1 MKNLNLQALI
11 SQVEKEEEL
20 KKDYL
25 VDTRSMLVG
34 TEANESYLTIPSGGR
49 SRQSFRLNETARQQL
64 ASRLNVPLPFA
75 ERIRNEEPALYDR
88 TLNTLLHKKD
98 EQRLIRTNGGDT
110 CRAFLSK
117 NYKIM
122 DHDEFLKSVLPILSL
137 NPNLNVQEAF
147 LSDTHLQ
154 LSIILEESDRHV
166 RPGDAVKYGVV
177 LLNSEIGLGSLSL
190 SSFIYRLVCSNGL
203 VVPEHEGS
211 LRRIHLGRAM
221 ADVNDNYNRTI
232 WREYSSAVKELLT
245 GKRFEEIMASMRAAA
260 ARPIVKDAEVIV
272 EEIGKKFNLSKEEQA
287 MVKAQYEANADMS
300 VWGLINS
307 VTEAA
312 KEATT
317 IQRRNELQIIGGKL
331 LPQISTP
338 SVMAA

>member
-1 MKNLNLQALI
+1 MKSLNLPALI
-11 SQVEKEEEL
+11 NQVEKDEQT

-34 TEANESYLTIPSGGR
+34 TENSESYITIPTGR
-49 SRQSFRLNETARQQL
+49 SRQSFRLNDTARQQL
-64 ASRLNVPLPFA
+64 ASRLNVPLPYA
-75 ERIRNEEPALYDR
+75 ERIRSEEPALYDR
-88 TLNTLLHKKD
+88 TLNTLLHRKD

-110 CRAFLSK
+110 CRAYLSK

-122 DHDEFLKSVLPILSL
+122 DNDEFLKTVLPILSL
-137 NPNLNVQEAF
+137 NPNLNLQEAF

-154 LSIILEESDRHV
+154 LSITMEENERHV

-177 LLNSEIGLGSLSL
+177 LLNSEVGLGSLSL
-190 SSFIYRLVCSNGL
+190 SSYIYRLICLNGL
-203 VVPEHEGS
+203 VVPEREGS

-221 ADVNDNYNRTI
+221 ADVNDNYNRSI
-232 WREYSSAVKELLT
+232 WREYSTAIKELLSS
-245 GKRFEEIMASMRAAA
+245 KRFEEILASMREAAA
-260 ARPIVKDAEVIV
+260 KPIVKDAEAIV

-287 MVKAQYEANADMS
+287 LVQAQYEANADMS
-300 VWGLINS
+300 VWGLVNS

-317 IQRRNELQIIGGKL
+317 IQRRNELQIIGGKI

-338 SVMAA
+338 FAMAA

>member
-1 MKNLNLQALI
+1 MKNLNLPALI

-34 TEANESYLTIPSGGR
+34 TEGNDSFITITTGGR
-49 SRQSFRLNETARQQL
+49 SRQSFRLNDTARQQL
-64 ASRLNVPLPFA
+64 ASRLNVPLPYA

-88 TLNTLLHKKD
+88 TVNTLLHRKD
-98 EQRLIRTNGGDT
+98 EQRLIRTNRGDT

-154 LSIILEESDRHV
+154 LSITLEESDRHV
-166 RPGDAVKYGVV
+166 RPGDPVKYGVV
-177 LLNSEIGLGSLSL
+177 LLNSEVGLGSLSL
-190 SSFIYRLVCSNGL
+190 SSFLFRLICSNGL
-203 VVPEHEGS
+203 IVPEREGS

-221 ADVNDNYNRTI
+221 ADVNDNYNRSI
-232 WREYSSAVKELLT
+232 WREYSNAIKELLT
-245 GKRFEEIMASMRAAA
+245 GKRFEEIMESMRAAA

-287 MVKAQYEANADMS
+287 MVKAQYEANADRS
-300 VWGLINS
+300 VWGLVNS

-338 SVMAA
+338 FAMAA

>member
-1 MKNLNLQALI
+1 MKSLNLPALI
-11 SQVEKEEEL
+11 NQVEKEEQS

-34 TEANESYLTIPSGGR
+34 TENTESYITIPTGR

-75 ERIRNEEPALYDR
+75 ERLRTEEPALYDR
-88 TLNTLLHKKD
+88 TFNTLLHRKD
-98 EQRLIRTNGGDT
+98 EQRLVRTSGGDS
-110 CRAFLSK
+110 CRAYLSK
-117 NYKIM
+117 NYKVM
-122 DHDEFLKSVLPILSL
+122 DNDEFLKTVLPILSI

-154 LSIILEESDRHV
+154 LSITLEESDRHV
-166 RPGDAVKYGVV
+166 RPGDAVRYGVV
-177 LLNSEIGLGSLSL
+177 LLNSEVGLGSLSL

-203 VVPEHEGS
+203 VVPEREGS

-221 ADVNDNYNRTI
+221 ADVNDSYNKSI
-232 WREYSSAVKELLT
+232 WREYSNAIKELLT
-245 GKRFEEIMASMRAAA
+245 GKRFEEIMASMRTAA

-272 EEIGKKFNLSKEEQA
+272 EEVGKKFNLSKEEQA
-287 MVKAQYEANADMS
+287 LVLTQYEANADRS
-300 VWGLINS
+300 LWGLVNAI
-307 VTEAA
+307 TETA
-312 KEATT
+312 KESDT
-317 IQRRNELQIIGGKL
+317 IQRRNELQIIGGKM

-338 SVMAA
+338 FAMAA

>member
-1 MKNLNLQALI
+1 MKNLNLPALI
-11 SQVEKEEEL
+11 NQVEKEEQA

-34 TEANESYLTIPSGGR
+34 TENSESYITIPAGR

-64 ASRLNVPLPFA
+64 ASRLNVPLPYA

-88 TLNTLLHKKD
+88 TLNTLLHRKD
-98 EQRLIRTNGGDT
+98 EQRLIRTNGDDT
-110 CRAFLSK
+110 CRAYLSK

-122 DHDEFLKSVLPILSL
+122 DHDMFLKSVLPILSL
-137 NPNLNVQEAF
+137 NPNLNLQEAF

-154 LSIILEESDRHV
+154 LSITLEENDRHV
-166 RPGDAVKYGVV
+166 RPGDPVKYGVV
-177 LLNSEIGLGSLSL
+177 LLNSEVGLGSLSL

-203 VVPEHEGS
+203 VVPERDGS

-221 ADVNDNYNRTI
+221 ADVNDNYNKST
-232 WREYSSAVKELLT
+232 WREYSNAIKELLT

>member
-1 MKNLNLQALI
+1 MKNLNLPALI
-11 SQVEKEEEL
+11 NQVEKEEQS

-25 VDTRSMLVG
+25 VDTRTMLVG
-34 TEANESYLTIPSGGR
+34 TENSESYITIPTGR
-49 SRQSFRLNETARQQL
+49 SRQSFRMNDTARQQL

-75 ERIRNEEPALYDR
+75 ERLRNEEPALYDR
-88 TLNTLLHKKD
+88 TLNTLLHRKD
-98 EQRLIRTNGGDT
+98 EQRLVRTSGGDS
-110 CRAFLSK
+110 CRALLSK
-117 NYKIM
+117 KYRVM
-122 DHDEFLKSVLPILSL
+122 DNDEFLKTVLPILSI

-147 LSDTHLQ
+147 LSDIHLQ
-154 LSIILEESDRHV
+154 LSITLEESDRHV

-177 LLNSEIGLGSLSL
+177 LLNSEVGLGSLSL
-190 SSFIYRLVCSNGL
+190 SSFIFRLVCRNGL
-203 VVPEHEGS
+203 VVPEREGS

-221 ADVNDNYNRTI
+221 ADVNDNYNKSI

-245 GKRFEEIMASMRAAA
+245 GKRFEEIIASMRSAA
-260 ARPIVKDAEVIV
+260 ARPIVKDAEAVV

-287 MVKAQYEANADMS
+287 LVQAQYEANADRS
-300 VWGLINS
+300 VWGLVNS

-338 SVMAA
+338 FAMAA

>member
-1 MKNLNLQALI
+1 MKNLNLSALI
-11 SQVEKEEEL
+11 NQVEKEEQA

-34 TEANESYLTIPSGGR
+34 TENSESYLTIPIGR

-75 ERIRNEEPALYDR
+75 ERLRTEEPALYDR
-88 TLNTLLHKKD
+88 TFNTLLHRKD
-98 EQRLIRTNGGDT
+98 EQRLVRTSGSDT
-110 CRAFLSK
+110 CRAYLSK

-122 DHDEFLKSVLPILSL
+122 DNDEFLAVVLPILSI
-137 NPNLNVQEAF
+137 NPNLNLQEAF

-154 LSIILEESDRHV
+154 LSITQEESDRHV

-177 LLNSEIGLGSLSL
+177 LLNSEVGLGSLSL

-203 VVPEHEGS
+203 VVPEREGS

-221 ADVNDNYNRTI
+221 ADVNDNYNRSI
-232 WREYSSAVKELLT
+232 WREYSNAIKELLSS
-245 GKRFEEIMASMRAAA
+245 KRFEEIMASMRAAA

-287 MVKAQYEANADMS
+287 LVQAQYKANADMS
-300 VWGLINS
+300 VWGLVNS

-331 LPQISTP
+331 LPQIGTP
-338 SVMAA
+338 FTMAA

>member
-1 MKNLNLQALI
+1 MKNLNLPALI
-11 SQVEKEEEL
+11 SQVEKEEQT
-20 KKDYL
+20 KKDFL
-25 VDTRSMLVG
+25 VNTRSMLVG
-34 TEANESYLTIPSGGR
+34 TENSESYIIIPTGR
-49 SRQSFRLNETARQQL
+49 SRQSFRLNDTARQQL

-75 ERIRNEEPALYDR
+75 ERLRTEEPALYDR
-88 TLNTLLHKKD
+88 TFNTLLHRKD
-98 EQRLIRTNGGDT
+98 EQRLIRTNGDDT

-122 DHDEFLKSVLPILSL
+122 DHDEFLRTVLPLLSL
-137 NPNLNVQEAF
+137 NSCLNVQEAF
-147 LSDTHLQ
+147 LSDSHLQ
-154 LSIILEESDRHV
+154 LSITLEENDRHV
-166 RPGDAVKYGVV
+166 RPGDPVKYGVV
-177 LLNSEIGLGSLSL
+177 LLNSEVGLGSLSL

-203 VVPEHEGS
+203 VVPEREGS

-221 ADVNDNYNRTI
+221 ADVNDSYNKSI
-232 WREYSSAVKELLT
+232 WREYSNAIKELLT

-260 ARPIVKDAEVIV
+260 AKPIVKDAEVIV

-287 MVKAQYEANADMS
+287 LVKTQYEANADMS
-300 VWGLINS
+300 VWGLINA
-307 VTEAA
+307 VTEVA

-338 SVMAA
+338 FAMAA

>member
-1 MKNLNLQALI
+1 
-11 SQVEKEEEL
+11 
-20 KKDYL
+20 
-25 VDTRSMLVG
+25 MLVG
-34 TEANESYLTIPSGGR
+34 TENSESYITIPTTGR
-49 SRQSFRLNETARQQL
+49 SRQSFKLNETARQQL

-75 ERIRNEEPALYDR
+75 ERLRAEEPALYDR
-88 TLNTLLHKKD
+88 TFNTLLHRKD
-98 EQRLIRTNGGDT
+98 EQRLVRTSSNDT

-117 NYKIM
+117 NYKIL

-137 NPNLNVQEAF
+137 NPKLNVQEAF

-154 LSIILEESDRHV
+154 LSITLEENDRHV
-166 RPGDAVKYGVV
+166 RPGDPVKYGVL
-177 LLNSEIGLGSLSL
+177 LLNSEVGLGSLSL

-203 VVPEHEGS
+203 VVPEREGS

-221 ADVNDNYNRTI
+221 TDVNDSYNRSI
-232 WREYSSAVKELLT
+232 WREYSSAVKELLI

-287 MVKAQYEANADMS
+287 LVKAQYEANADMS
-300 VWGLINS
+300 VWGLLNS

>member
-1 MKNLNLQALI
+1 MKNLNLPALI
-11 SQVEKEEEL
+11 SQVEKEEQT
-20 KKDYL
+20 KKDFL

-34 TEANESYLTIPSGGR
+34 TEGNESYLTIPTGR
-49 SRQSFRLNETARQQL
+49 SRQSFRLNDTARQQL

-75 ERIRNEEPALYDR
+75 ERLRTEEPALYDR
-88 TLNTLLHKKD
+88 TFNTLLHRKD
-98 EQRLIRTNGGDT
+98 EQRLVRTSGGDS
-110 CRAFLSK
+110 CRAYLSK
-117 NYKIM
+117 HYKVM
-122 DHDEFLKSVLPILSL
+122 DHDEFLRTVLPILSL
-137 NPNLNVQEAF
+137 NTNLNVQEAF

-154 LSIILEESDRHV
+154 LSITLEENDRHV
-166 RPGDAVKYGVV
+166 RPGDPVKYGVV
-177 LLNSEIGLGSLSL
+177 LLNSEVGLGSLSL

-203 VVPEHEGS
+203 VVPEREGS

-221 ADVNDNYNRTI
+221 ADVNDNYNKSI
-232 WREYSSAVKELLT
+232 WREYSSSVKELLT

-260 ARPIVKDAEVIV
+260 ARPLVKDAEVIV

-338 SVMAA
+338 SAMAA

>member
-1 MKNLNLQALI
+1 MKSLNLPALI
-11 SQVEKEEEL
+11 NQVEKEEQA
-20 KKDYL
+20 KKDFL
-25 VDTRSMLVG
+25 VETRSMLVG
-34 TEANESYLTIPSGGR
+34 TENSESYITIPTGR

-75 ERIRNEEPALYDR
+75 ERLRTEEPALYDR
-88 TLNTLLHKKD
+88 TLNTLLHRKD
-98 EQRLIRTNGGDT
+98 EQRLIRTNEGDT

-122 DHDEFLKSVLPILSL
+122 DHDEFLKTVLPILSI

-154 LSIILEESDRHV
+154 LSITLEESDRHV

-177 LLNSEIGLGSLSL
+177 LLNSEVGLGSLSL

-203 VVPEHEGS
+203 VVPEREGS

-221 ADVNDNYNRTI
+221 ADVNDNYNRSI
-232 WREYSSAVKELLT
+232 WREYSNAIKELLT

-338 SVMAA
+338 FAMAA

>member
-1 MKNLNLQALI
+1 MKSLNLPALI
-11 SQVEKEEEL
+11 NQVEKEEQS

-25 VDTRSMLVG
+25 VDTRAMLVG
-34 TEANESYLTIPSGGR
+34 TENSESYITIPTGR

-75 ERIRNEEPALYDR
+75 ERLRTEEPSLYDR
-88 TLNTLLHKKD
+88 TFNTLLHRKD
-98 EQRLIRTNGGDT
+98 EQRLVRTSGGDS
-110 CRAFLSK
+110 CRAYLSK
-117 NYKIM
+117 NYKVM
-122 DHDEFLKSVLPILSL
+122 DNDEFLRTVLPILSL
-137 NPNLNVQEAF
+137 NPNLNMQEAF

-154 LSIILEESDRHV
+154 LSITLEESDRHV

-177 LLNSEIGLGSLSL
+177 LLNSEVGLGSLSL

-203 VVPEHEGS
+203 VVPERDGS
-211 LRRIHLGRAM
+211 LRRIHLGRTM
-221 ADVNDNYNRTI
+221 TDVNDNYNRSI

-272 EEIGKKFNLSKEEQA
+272 EEVGKKFNLSKEEQA

>member
-1 MKNLNLQALI
+1 MKNLNLPALI
-11 SQVEKEEEL
+11 NQVEKEEQS

-25 VDTRSMLVG
+25 VDTRSMIVG
-34 TEANESYLTIPSGGR
+34 TENSESYITIPTGR

-64 ASRLNVPLPFA
+64 ASRLSVPLPYA

-88 TLNTLLHKKD
+88 TFNTLLHRKD
-98 EQRLIRTNGGDT
+98 EQRLVRTSGGDK
-110 CRAFLSK
+110 CRAYLSK
-117 NYKIM
+117 NYKVM
-122 DHDEFLKSVLPILSL
+122 DNDEFLRTVLPILSL

-154 LSIILEESDRHV
+154 LSITLEESDRHV
-166 RPGDAVKYGVV
+166 RPGDAVKYGAV
-177 LLNSEIGLGSLSL
+177 LLNSEVGLGSLSL
-190 SSFIYRLVCSNGL
+190 SSYVFRLLCSNGL
-203 VVPEHEGS
+203 TIPEREGS

-221 ADVNDNYNRTI
+221 ADVNDSYNKSI

-245 GKRFEEIMASMRAAA
+245 GKRFEKIMASMRAAA
-260 ARPIVKDAEVIV
+260 ARPIIKDAEVIV
-272 EEIGKKFNLSKEEQA
+272 EEVAKKHLLSKEE
-287 MVKAQYEANADMS
+287 KALVLTQYEANADRS

-338 SVMAA
+338 FAMAA